1 MYAYQGTETIE
12 AISLDMSSSNARDIN
27 LTPWAFAKMEKLRLL
42 KFYVSNVWDN
52 SGNKVHVLDEGFEFV
67 FNELKY
73 LHWYGFPLKS
83 LLPNFQSENLVIVEM
98 HNSNVEEL
106 WSGFL
111 VYLIFI

>member
-1 MYAYQGTETIE
+1 MIE

-27 LTPWAFAKMEKLRLL
+27 LTPNAFAKMEKLRLL
-42 KFYVSNVWDN
+42 KFYVSNVGDN
-52 SGNKVHVLDEGFEFV
+52 RGNKVHVPDEGFESV

-83 LLPNFQSENLVIVEM
+83 LQPNFQSENLVIVEM

-106 WSGFL
+106 WSGFM
-111 VYLIFI
+111 VYLTFI